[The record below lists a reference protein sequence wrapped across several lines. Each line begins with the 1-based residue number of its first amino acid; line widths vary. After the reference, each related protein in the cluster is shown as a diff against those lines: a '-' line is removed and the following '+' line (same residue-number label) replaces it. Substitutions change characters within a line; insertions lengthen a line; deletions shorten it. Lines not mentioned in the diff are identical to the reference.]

1 MSFTVGDNGVVSFL
15 SLPFSGGGSD
25 YLSFLLFSSNFHY
38 TGDILS
44 VLCDFFYLAA
54 CPLSSFFFFSQNC
67 IAVIRNFVRC
77 V

>member
-1 MSFTVGDNGVVSFL
+1 MSLTVGDNGVVSFL

-44 VLCDFFYLAA
+44 VLCDFFIWLPVL
-54 CPLSSFFFFSQNC
+54 CPLFSSFLK
-67 IAVIRNFVRC
+67 IALQ
-77 V
+77 